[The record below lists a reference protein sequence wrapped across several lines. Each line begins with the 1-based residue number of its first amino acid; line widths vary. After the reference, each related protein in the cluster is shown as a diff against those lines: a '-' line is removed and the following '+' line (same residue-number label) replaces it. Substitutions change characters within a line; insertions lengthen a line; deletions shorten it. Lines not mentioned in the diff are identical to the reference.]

1 MNQRDVP
8 ERTGPPGGGA
18 GDPPRWRLDFPID
31 WDEASWV
38 ARREFVKFL
47 LLVSGGFF
55 AGQLWLVWRGWR
67 KEPRPAAARIAR
79 LADVPIGG
87 TVLFHYPE
95 GSPNRLLLRLSETSL
110 VAYEQQCT
118 HLTCPV
124 VPAFERGELLCPC
137 HHGVF
142 ELRTGRPIA
151 GPPRRPL
158 ARVTLEVRDGWVV
171 ATGIERRV

>member
-1 MNQRDVP
+1 MTPDAR
-8 ERTGPPGGGA
+8 GGA
-18 GDPPRWRLDFPID
+18 QPHWRRDFPID
-31 WDEASWV
+31 RPEAQWV

-47 LLVSGGFF
+47 MPVSLAF
-55 AGQLWLVWRGWR
+55 AVGQLWLVWRGR
-67 KEPRPAAARIAR
+67 HRRGEPATPAARVARVS
-79 LADVPIGG
+79 DVPVGG
-87 TVLFHYPE
+87 ALLFEYPV
-95 GSPNRLLLRLSETSL
+95 GSPSRLLVRVDDATF

-124 VPAFERGELLCPC
+124 LPAVERGELVCPC

-158 ARVTLEVRDGWVV
+158 ARVTLDVRDGWVV
-171 ATGIERRV
+171 ATGIEARTA